1 MVHSLTLNY
10 TDKVSQLIFFAQGEA
25 RGGGGGVGWYAAV
38 ANI

>member
-25 RGGGGGVGWYAAV
+25 RGGGGVGWSAAV
-38 ANI
+38 AYV

>member
-25 RGGGGGVGWYAAV
+25 RGGGVGWSAAI
-38 ANI
+38 AYM